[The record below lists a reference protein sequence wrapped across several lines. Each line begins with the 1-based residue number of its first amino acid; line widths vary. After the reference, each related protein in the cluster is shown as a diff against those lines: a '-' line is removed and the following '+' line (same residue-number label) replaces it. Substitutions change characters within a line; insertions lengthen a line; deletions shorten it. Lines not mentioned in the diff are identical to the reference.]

1 MGLYDRPYYGEERRG
16 IWQGGSRSMVIN
28 LIIANVAIW
37 VVDLFSDMQLSRDWL
52 ALQSDWLSEPWLI
65 WQPLSYGFVHA
76 RDLRHILFN
85 MFFLWWF
92 GSGLEAIYG
101 RAELLRIYLVAI
113 VVAGLTWVAVQT
125 LRGGPPAL
133 LVGASG
139 GVMGLM
145 ILYVLHFPR
154 QIFYIWG
161 ILPIP
166 AWAFAGMYVL
176 FDLMGASQG

>member
-28 LIIANVAIW
+28 LIIGNVAIW

-85 MFFLWWF
+85 MFGLWCSEPSWKRSTAAPSF
-92 GSGLEAIYG
+92 
-101 RAELLRIYLVAI
+101 LRIYLVAI
-113 VVAGLTWVAVQT
+113 VLAGLVWVGEVT
-125 LRGGPPAL
+125 NVRGGPPAM

-145 ILYVLHFPR
+145 VLYVLHFPR
-154 QIFYIWG
+154 RVFYVWG
-161 ILPIP
+161 VLPMP
-166 AWAFAGMYVL
+166 AWALRASVL
-176 FDLMGASQG
+176 AD